1 MDILWSELTGGIGD
15 AEALARFTL
24 RLVAAVV
31 LGAIVGLQREQAHKP
46 AGLRTHILVSAGT
59 ALFVIAGAAS
69 SMTVE
74 GLSRVVQG
82 ITTGIGFI
90 GAGCIL
96 KLDEQRKIQ
105 GLTTSASV
113 WMTAA
118 IGAAAG
124 LGCLGVAI
132 LSAAL
137 GWLVLA
143 VLGSLEQSVDN
154 RATPGIAA
162 PTRAARIATR

>member
-1 MDILWSELTGGIGD
+1 MWSELTRGLPD
-15 AEALARFTL
+15 WESLLRVSL
-24 RLVAAVV
+24 RLLAAVA
-31 LGAIVGLQREQAHKP
+31 LGGVIGLQREQSHKP

-59 ALFVIAGAAS
+59 ALFMLGSSAAN
-69 SMTVE
+69 MTVE

-82 ITTGIGFI
+82 VATGIGFI

-96 KLDEQRKIQ
+96 KLQQTIK

-124 LGCLGVAI
+124 MGCLGVAI
-132 LSAAL
+132 LSTAVA
-137 GWLVLA
+137 WLVLA
-143 VLGSLEQSVDN
+143 MVGSFEHRYHV
-154 RATPGIAA
+154 GGK
-162 PTRAARIATR
+162 